1 MMVKNRITHKS
12 SRVKRVPKSHRK
24 SSRSRRSSVIR
35 NNRKSINNSASS
47 FQDPKLRNHDK
58 MIVRVMGKGQF
69 RINRRTATKIN
80 ALDNFMVDIVKRII
94 KDEKEFK
101 KKLKEIHSLVSKD
114 GQELEDSEI
123 VKSDIILPNNDL
135 SIHDAK
141 DLFKGEGIIPD

>member
-12 SRVKRVPKSHRK
+12 SRVKRVSKLHRK

-47 FQDPKLRNHDK
+47 FRDPKLRNHDK

-80 ALDNFMVDIVKRII
+80 ALDNSMVDIVKRII

>member
-12 SRVKRVPKSHRK
+12 SHVKRVPKSHRK

-47 FQDPKLRNHDK
+47 FRDPKLRNHDK

-80 ALDNFMVDIVKRII
+80 ALDNSMVDIVKRII

>member
-1 MMVKNRITHKS
+1 
-12 SRVKRVPKSHRK
+12 
-24 SSRSRRSSVIR
+24 
-35 NNRKSINNSASS
+35 
-47 FQDPKLRNHDK
+47 
-58 MIVRVMGKGQF
+58 
-69 RINRRTATKIN
+69 
-80 ALDNFMVDIVKRII
+80 MVDIVKRII